1 MSFLNKRVEDSIKQ
15 AKLLAQMSEL
25 SYRALNGTRQTR
37 SNFINNDLKEQAD
50 TDKPAVGS
58 LTSEMIAQYKREEEE
73 KNKYVDPKGN
83 EFLYAPAGIA
93 PTILTPS
100 YVDVTSLGAPA
111 TITDVEKEQ
120 SNYTTILQ
128 DLNNKKQEIE
138 DKKREVKEKEQ
149 EMKSK
154 EKEKNTALAEYT
166 QLKKE
171 ESDKTTKLT
180 DDEKVLKDLQAITSP
195 TVREQSKI
203 RRLLVTIPK
212 LETRLKELTTLIGNA
227 ATEFTQFEK
236 EEKDIETEIKV
247 LEKEIKS
254 IPITDIRLLEKKLTK
269 SEKLIETYQEN
280 IKENEI
286 IERDTERENKEKLKA
301 YQDTFNIM
309 NKNRYQ
315 VTQDP
320 TETDADFIKRIKSL
334 ESLPFDP
341 TIFKDRASTEGNKK
355 FMKNLKDITRDE
367 VQISTIVKSFP
378 SPEEVFLINSNWSS
392 ILNILKRQFGLYNK
406 EITAS
411 EYKSA
416 IDEALESIQ
425 SGKTTNIT
433 VVAPGASAATP
444 SATPFATPSA
454 TPSTGLLSSLLGSTA
469 APSTPGPAATA
480 TTTSLANDIP
490 DDTGMASGYKYEE
503 EDNSLVIS
511 NTKGDIVYIK
521 IGISRSLKKVLFSK
535 TDNNQGSFKA
545 FNFVNVSGVI
555 SFSKFVKDFFS
566 GDMFVYQ
573 FIFGKSPNYSDI
585 YDHLKNKF
593 SLSKQGDLKQ
603 IDHEG
608 KKIVGYGLKTESIP
622 DICHFGKN
630 IILLKKLYYNNILS
644 VKNKKMHAIEYFTNV
659 KVSDNFVDVILQ
671 MCKNSKPNINNLT
684 TDEKQLLD
692 TLLHV
697 CGIKSSANSS
707 KKDDVVNE
715 LKNKFKLAEG
725 QLRAGNN
732 NPLIIKELKDILK
745 KLTLYNVVTLK
756 NSKDYLKQF

>member
-73 KNKYVDPKGN
+73 KNKYVDPGGN
-83 EFLYAPAGIA
+83 EFLYAPTGIT
-93 PTILTPS
+93 PKISTSTLT
-100 YVDVTSLGAPA
+100 DVSSLGAPA

-120 SNYTTILQ
+120 SNYATILQ
-128 DLNNKKQEIE
+128 DLNDKKQELAE
-138 DKKREVKEKEQ
+138 KKREYKNKNKEVAEKQAHLKFLEEQ
-149 EMKSK
+149 FNEAK
-154 EKEKNTALAEYT
+154 
-166 QLKKE
+166 
-171 ESDKTTKLT
+171 SDKTKLLLEAT
-180 DDEKVLKDLQAITSP
+180 AIRKRLATLMAITKP
-195 TVREQSKI
+195 TPE
-203 RRLLVTIPK
+203 
-212 LETRLKELTTLIGNA
+212 
-227 ATEFTQFEK
+227 EK
-236 EEKDIETEIKV
+236 EEIKQLKDDITEAKKILTEIDTNLSDISTEHGTIRTEGATLVSERNVINGEIKDIINFD
-247 LEKEIKS
+247 
-254 IPITDIRLLEKKLTK
+254 IPLLEKDLEK
-269 SEKLIETYQEN
+269 SKKLIETYQDN

-286 IERDTERENKEKLKA
+286 IERDTERDNKQQIKA

-320 TETDADFIKRIKSL
+320 TETDADFIKRIESL
-334 ESLPFDP
+334 EKLAFDP
-341 TIFKDRASTEGNKK
+341 TIFKDRATTEGNSK

-367 VQISTIVKSFP
+367 VKISAIVKSF
-378 SPEEVFLINSNWSS
+378 SLPEEVFLINSNWPIIS
-392 ILNILKRQFGLYNK
+392 NRLKSVFGFDNPA
-406 EITAS
+406 ISTS
-411 EYKSA
+411 EYKSE
-416 IDEALESIQ
+416 IEKTLDTVQ
-425 SGKTTNIT
+425 TGKTTNIT
-433 VVAPGASAATP
+433 VVAPTP
-444 SATPFATPSA
+444 GTSTSTSATAP
-454 TPSTGLLSSLLGSTA
+454 TGVT
-469 APSTPGPAATA
+469 
-480 TTTSLANDIP
+480 LANLDHTDGTLSDFAI
-490 DDTGMASGYKYEE
+490 GIEN
-503 EDNSLVIS
+503 NSLFIR
-511 NTKGDIVYIK
+511 NIAENKAIYIK
-521 IGISRSLKKVLFSK
+521 IGTKSGLKYILFSNSTSSENSFRAFK
-535 TDNNQGSFKA
+535 FVGNDSFSFKKMLSTLKLDEKLNKDIKVA
-545 FNFVNVSGVI
+545 LFGTNKVKEDLYDFLQTTYKLTSEVAKPFVESGKVI
-555 SFSKFVKDFFS
+555 
-566 GDMFVYQ
+566 M
-573 FIFGKSPNYSDI
+573 
-585 YDHLKNKF
+585 
-593 SLSKQGDLKQ
+593 
-603 IDHEG
+603 
-608 KKIVGYGLKTESIP
+608 GYGLKTESIP

-684 TDEKQLLD
+684 PDEKQLLD

>member
-73 KNKYVDPKGN
+73 KNKYVDATGA
-83 EFLYAPAGIA
+83 EFKYAPTGIT
-93 PTILTPS
+93 PTINTPTLT
-100 YVDVTSLGAPA
+100 DVTSLGAPA
-111 TITDVEKEQ
+111 TITDVETEQ
-120 SNYTTILQ
+120 SNYAKIYQ
-128 DLNNKKQEIE
+128 DLNDKKQEIE
-138 DKKREVKEKEQ
+138 DKIREVKEKEQ

-154 EKEKNTALAEYT
+154 EKEKNTALAEYMKLDDEEKEKT
-166 QLKKE
+166 KKIT
-171 ESDKTTKLT
+171 DDGKVLT
-180 DDEKVLKDLQAITSP
+180 DLQTITSP

-212 LETRLKELTTLIGNA
+212 LEARVLALPTLITNVI
-227 ATEFTQFEK
+227 TEYQKFGK
-236 EEKDIETEIKV
+236 EEKVLAAEIKTLDAEIKNIETVEIPS
-247 LEKEIKS
+247 LEK
-254 IPITDIRLLEKKLTK
+254 DLEK
-269 SEKLIETYQEN
+269 SEKLIETYQDN

-286 IERDTERENKEKLKA
+286 IERDTERDNKQQIKA

-320 TETDADFIKRIKSL
+320 TETDADFIKRIESL
-334 ESLPFDP
+334 EKLAFDP
-341 TIFKDRASTEGNKK
+341 TIFKDRATTEGNSK

-367 VQISTIVKSFP
+367 VKISAIVKSF
-378 SPEEVFLINSNWSS
+378 SLPEEVFLINSNWPIIS
-392 ILNILKRQFGLYNK
+392 NRLKSVFGFDNPA
-406 EITAS
+406 ISTN
-411 EYKSA
+411 EYKSE
-416 IDEALESIQ
+416 IEKTLETVQ
-425 SGKTTNIT
+425 TGKTTNIT
-433 VVAPGASAATP
+433 VVAPTP
-444 SATPFATPSA
+444 GTSSTSTSATSPIGVTI
-454 TPSTGLLSSLLGSTA
+454 TSLDHIDG
-469 APSTPGPAATA
+469 
-480 TTTSLANDIP
+480 TTSDFVIGIEN
-490 DDTGMASGYKYEE
+490 
-503 EDNSLVIS
+503 NSLFIK
-511 NTKGDIVYIK
+511 NIAENKAIYIK
-521 IGISRSLKKVLFSK
+521 IATKSGLKYILFSNSTSAENSFRAFK
-535 TDNNQGSFKA
+535 FVGNDSFSFKKMLSTLKLDEKL
-545 FNFVNVSGVI
+545 N
-555 SFSKFVKDFFS
+555 KDVKIKLFGTNKVKEDLYDFLQTTYKLTS
-566 GDMFVYQ
+566 EVAKPYVE
-573 FIFGKSPNYSDI
+573 S
-585 YDHLKNKF
+585 NK
-593 SLSKQGDLKQ
+593 
-603 IDHEG
+603 
-608 KKIVGYGLKTESIP
+608 VVMGYGLKTEAIP

-644 VKNKKMHAIEYFTNV
+644 VKNKKMHAIEYFSNV

-684 TDEKQLLD
+684 PDEKQLLD

-707 KKDDVVNE
+707 TKDNVVNE

>member
-73 KNKYVDPKGN
+73 KNKYVDPKSGD
-83 EFLYAPAGIA
+83 EFLYAPTGMT
-93 PTILTPS
+93 PTLNTPTLVPVS
-100 YVDVTSLGAPA
+100 SLGTAA
-111 TITDVEKEQ
+111 TITDLEKEQ
-120 SNYTTILQ
+120 SNYGKILQ
-128 DLNNKKQEIE
+128 DLKDKEQEIQ
-138 DKKREVKEKEQ
+138 DKIQDGKVKQ
-149 EMKSK
+149 IEMKSK
-154 EKEKNTALAEYT
+154 GDAKKKVFDESTELT
-166 QLKKE
+166 KE

-180 DDEKVLKDLQAITSP
+180 NDQTTLATLTAITKPNAKEKKKMKDLNF
-195 TVREQSKI
+195 
-203 RRLLVTIPK
+203 TIPK
-212 LETRLKELTTLIGNA
+212 LEARVKALPALIA
-227 ATEFTQFEK
+227 AAVAESKQFEK
-236 EEKDIETEIKV
+236 DEKAIEADLKTLLADIKTIKTV
-247 LEKEIKS
+247 DIPGLEKA
-254 IPITDIRLLEKKLTK
+254 LEASK
-269 SEKLIETYQEN
+269 KLIETYQDN

-320 TETDADFIKRIKSL
+320 TETDADFIRRIDSL
-334 ESLPFDP
+334 EKLKFDP
-341 TIFKDRASTEGNKK
+341 NIFKDRAATEGNRK

-367 VQISTIVKSFP
+367 VKISAIVKSFS
-378 SPEEVFLINSNWSS
+378 SPEEVFLINSNWPY
-392 ILNILKRQFGLYNK
+392 ILNILKRQFGIDNDG
-406 EITAS
+406 IS
-411 EYKSA
+411 PVEYKSE
-416 IDEALESIQ
+416 IDEALESVQ
-425 SGKTTNIT
+425 TGKTTNVI
-433 VVAPGASAATP
+433 VQAPSASTTTPAASAA
-444 SATPFATPSA
+444 S
-454 TPSTGLLSSLLGSTA
+454 A
-469 APSTPGPAATA
+469 APAAPATA
-480 TTTSLANDIP
+480 ISLANDIY
-490 DDTGMASGYKYEE
+490 DAYGMQSGYEYETVN
-503 EDNSLVIS
+503 NSLAIL
-511 NTKGDIVYIK
+511 NTFAADIVYIK
-521 IGISRSLKKVLFSK
+521 IAISKTLKKILFSK

-545 FNFVNVSGVI
+545 FNFSSATGEI
-555 SFSKFVKDFFS
+555 SFKKFKRDFF
-566 GDMFVYQ
+566 GTNTYVYDEL
-573 FIFGKSPNYSDI
+573 FGTDNNYENIYKYLKTKHSLTDINKS
-585 YDHLKNKF
+585 
-593 SLSKQGDLKQ
+593 DLKKVQ
-603 IDHEG
+603 HEG
-608 KKIVGYGLKTESIP
+608 KTIVGYGLKTESIP

-684 TDEKQLLD
+684 PDEKQLLD

-697 CGIKSSANSS
+697 CGIKSSTNSS
-707 KKDDVVNE
+707 KKEDVVNE

-745 KLTLYNVVTLK
+745 KLTLYNVVSLK